1 MNTTIY
7 MIRHAKSPFVFGQ
20 ERTRVLSE
28 EGERDAIKVKKIMKQ
43 KEIDVIVSSPYT
55 RALQTIEGVASANN
69 IEIKLY
75 EELRERQLKGAYKL
89 PDKEIQQALKKSY
102 EDIDFYLSGG
112 ESIRDVQNRALP
124 VIDGLLKKYEGK
136 KIIIGT
142 HGNVMTIIMNYFNSE
157 YGYEFWK
164 STSKPDIYELTF
176 YKKELR
182 DVERI
187 WNKYFS

>member
-20 ERTRVLSE
+20 ERTRKLSE
-28 EGERDAIKVKKIMKQ
+28 QGERDAIKITKLMGQ

-55 RALQTIEGVASANN
+55 RAIQTIEGIASANN

-89 PDKEIQQALKKSY
+89 PDEEIQQALKKSY

-124 VIDGLLKKYEGK
+124 VIKNLLNKYEGQ
-136 KIIIGT
+136 KIVIGT
-142 HGNVMTIIMNYFNSE
+142 HGNVMTIIMNYYDSK

-164 STSKPDIYELTF
+164 SISKPDIYELTF
-176 YKKELR
+176 YKKELQR
-182 DVERI
+182 VERM
-187 WNKYFS
+187 WE